1 MSRRRRALARLLA
14 SFLLASPAAAG
25 ENEEE
30 YGRAAVAVPAT
41 APARAE
47 SGAHPTT
54 RTLERIRE
62 WRPTRAYR
70 EERAHRAIERF
81 AAAAG
86 PYPVRIPGPA
96 EEAGRKAF
104 DLVPLRI
111 FGVAQSAVS
120 AVVAVP
126 AYLLSAPFG
135 GSEDVTEICTEEP
148 VAQTFRT
155 PLGDL

>member
-1 MSRRRRALARLLA
+1 MSRRRRELARLLA
-14 SFLLASPAAAG
+14 SVLLASPAAAG
-25 ENEEE
+25 EIEEE
-30 YGRAAVAVPAT
+30 HG
-41 APARAE
+41 RAE
-47 SGAHPTT
+47 SGAHPAT

-81 AAAAG
+81 GAAG
-86 PYPVRIPGPA
+86 PYPVRTPDPA

-111 FGVAQSAVS
+111 FGLAQTAVS
-120 AVVAVP
+120 AVFSVP
-126 AYLLSAPFG
+126 AYLLAAPFG
-135 GSEDVTEICTEEP
+135 GSEDVTEICIEEP
-148 VAQTFRT
+148 VAQTFRA

>member
-1 MSRRRRALARLLA
+1 MSRRRRELARLLA
-14 SFLLASPAAAG
+14 SVLLASPAAAG
-25 ENEEE
+25 EIEEE
-30 YGRAAVAVPAT
+30 HG
-41 APARAE
+41 RAE
-47 SGAHPTT
+47 SGAHPAT

-81 AAAAG
+81 GAAG
-86 PYPVRIPGPA
+86 PYTVRTPGPA

-111 FGVAQSAVS
+111 FGLAQTAVS
-120 AVVAVP
+120 AVFSVP
-126 AYLLSAPFG
+126 AYLLAAPFG
-135 GSEDVTEICTEEP
+135 GSEDVTEICIEEP
-148 VAQTFRT
+148 VAQTFRA

>member
-14 SFLLASPAAAG
+14 SLLLASPAVAD
-25 ENEEE
+25 EIEDE
-30 YGRAAVAVPAT
+30 YGREAVEIPAA
-41 APARAE
+41 APVRAE
-47 SGAHPTT
+47 WGAYPVT

-81 AAAAG
+81 GAAS
-86 PYPVRIPGPA
+86 PYPVRTPGPA
-96 EEAGRKAF
+96 EETGRKAF
-104 DLVPLRI
+104 DLAPLRI
-111 FGVAQSAVS
+111 FGLAQTAVS
-120 AVVAVP
+120 AVFSVP

-135 GSEDVTEICTEEP
+135 GSEDVTEICIEEP

>member
-14 SFLLASPAAAG
+14 SLLLASPAAA
-25 ENEEE
+25 NQIEEE
-30 YGRAAVAVPAT
+30 YGRAAVEVPAA
-41 APARAE
+41 APVRAE

-54 RTLERIRE
+54 RTVERIRE

-81 AAAAG
+81 GAAG
-86 PYPVRIPGPA
+86 PYPVRSPGPA
-96 EEAGRKAF
+96 EETGRKAF

-111 FGVAQSAVS
+111 FGLAQTAVS
-120 AVVAVP
+120 AVFSVP

-135 GSEDVTEICTEEP
+135 GREDVSEICIEEP

>member
-1 MSRRRRALARLLA
+1 MSREGRALARLLA
-14 SFLLASPAAAG
+14 SLLLAGPAAAT
-25 ENEEE
+25 EIDDA
-30 YGRAAVAVPAT
+30 YSRAAAETPAA
-41 APARAE
+41 APVRAE

-62 WRPTRAYR
+62 WRPARAYR

-81 AAAAG
+81 GAAG
-86 PYPVRIPGPA
+86 SYPVRIPRPA
-96 EEAGRKAF
+96 EETGRKAF

-111 FGVAQSAVS
+111 FGLAQTAVS
-120 AVVAVP
+120 AVFSVP
-126 AYLLSAPFG
+126 AYLLAAPFD
-135 GSEDVTEICTEEP
+135 GSADVTEICIEEP